1 MVRLWF
7 VFVVIG
13 LFFSTDLLG
22 TEQKSQG
29 SQSIH
34 IHIDDPTF
42 RAYSVLIP
50 TRNIEGLPGT
60 ETDKKPKR
68 VGAAS
73 QLREFSSLMGKL
85 LEGSRFF
92 DLQQLALYAPPA
104 FSWPQVEKTDA
115 NSLKNTLTDW
125 AARQSLGKDSVGKDS
140 VGKEGRL
147 ADLILFSHITAV
159 SFRRH
164 RLEVFLV
171 DMTAQKVS
179 LTRTITW
186 RTRAKFREHIY
197 RLADEILKQYSQRPG
212 LYSSRIVFT
221 GKEKPDS
228 VKQIYSCRMDGSDLQ
243 KITTDPVIHLSP
255 AWSSDGK
262 KILFTSYL
270 SGNPDLYVYTVDDGS
285 TQSLSSYE
293 GLDSGG
299 AADPQSNWVAFSG
312 LGDSDADLFMVSM
325 SGGPRRLLLKGVGL
339 DVDPTFSRD
348 GKYLAFVSGRFGN
361 PHIFVAELKRS
372 LLGSLKVV
380 KDRRLTWAG
389 WYNGNP
395 AFSWDS
401 QKIAFAGFDKEIGR
415 FDLFLMDVDG
425 RNLERLTLKSGDN
438 ESPSWSPNDQLLVF
452 HSSRVVGSQ
461 KKGPPALYIMRR
473 DGALQKKIPLPL
485 YSAETPSWGPPVW

>member
-1 MVRLWF
+1 MVL
-7 VFVVIG
+7 G
-13 LFFSTDLLG
+13 LCLGTDLMA
-22 TEQKSQG
+22 QS

-50 TRNIEGLPGT
+50 TRNLEGLPGT
-60 ETDKKPKR
+60 EIAKKSKL
-68 VGAAS
+68 ADSAS

-92 DLQQLALYAPPA
+92 DLQELALYAPPA
-104 FSWPQVEKTDA
+104 FSWPQVEQTDA

-125 AARQSLGKDSVGKDS
+125 AARHSLKKKF
-140 VGKEGRL
+140 GKEGKL
-147 ADLILFSHITAV
+147 ADLILFSRITLV

-179 LTRTITW
+179 LARSIIW
-186 RTRAKFREHIY
+186 RTRAKFREQIY
-197 RLADEILKQYSQRPG
+197 QLADEILEQYSQRPG

-221 GKEKPDS
+221 GREKPDS

-243 KITTDPVIHLSP
+243 KITSDPVIHLSP

-262 KILFTSYL
+262 KVLFTSYL
-270 SGNPDLYVYTVDDGS
+270 SGNPDLYVYSVDDQS

-299 AADPQSNWVAFSG
+299 AADPKSNWVAFSG
-312 LGDSDADLFMVSM
+312 LGDSDADIFMVPM
-325 SGGPRRLLLKGVGL
+325 SGGTRRLLLKGVGL

-361 PHIFVAELKRS
+361 PHIFIAELKRS

-401 QKIAFAGFDKEIGR
+401 KKIAFAGFDKEIGR

-452 HSSRVVGSQ
+452 HSTRMVGSQ
-461 KKGPPALYIMRR
+461 KKGPPGLYIMRR

-485 YSAETPSWGPPVW
+485 HSAETPSWGPPVW